1 MFPSSPPPPSASA
14 SCRSGAWESRC
25 GLQLAWHVMKDNA
38 VWKPL
43 ETDLHP
49 FTGLWPVTRLSDN
62 IHPTYSNIIQLPR
75 TLCKSSSWLLPSVGP
90 SVVADCSVAS
100 SSVLTCWRVAS
111 KNEPRDNLFFRIP
124 GGYPLSNNQISQ
136 AQQKEVHSPHK
147 LWDTIC
153 ASPISITHYAKP
165 SASSAW
171 LSSSSSSWHGQR
183 RSPKVSTNQPWLEE
197 FQFLDIRCRW
207 SSLVLVA
214 EGRSHTYHRRSSTIG
229 HNLQCTCL
237 YMHIRSS
244 LKNLQPISGWIMVT
258 ICILASK
265 FRTFQNLYFQQMPT
279 GFKQF
284 NAAPLDECKGPPVDI

>member
-1 MFPSSPPPPSASA
+1 MFPSSPPPPSPSA

-111 KNEPRDNLFFRIP
+111 KKRTTRWSFFSDTWGIPAIKQSNKSGSTKGSAFSSQTLRHHLCKSNFNHSLCQTKRLFCLAVVIIIVLAWPKKESQSIYESTLTGGVQFFR
-124 GGYPLSNNQISQ
+124 YKMPL
-136 AQQKEVHSPHK
+136 V
-147 LWDTIC
+147 
-153 ASPISITHYAKP
+153 
-165 SASSAW
+165 
-171 LSSSSSSWHGQR
+171 
-183 RSPKVSTNQPWLEE
+183 
-197 FQFLDIRCRW
+197 
-207 SSLVLVA
+207 
-214 EGRSHTYHRRSSTIG
+214 
-229 HNLQCTCL
+229 
-237 YMHIRSS
+237 
-244 LKNLQPISGWIMVT
+244 
-258 ICILASK
+258 
-265 FRTFQNLYFQQMPT
+265 
-279 GFKQF
+279 
-284 NAAPLDECKGPPVDI
+284 